1 MSIVI
6 VIVTKT
12 KDQMLE
18 TKKLIRSI
26 CHFDH
31 GALNY
36 VCSRVDNVRYYFLNL
51 EQHSN
56 NYLKGITID
65 KLYFIMNPFEIP
77 IDFIESVYPTLH
89 STGGKIIHSEK
100 FNLNLLVS

>member
-1 MSIVI
+1 MSKVI
-6 VIVTKT
+6 VIVTKS
-12 KDQMLE
+12 KDKMLE
-18 TKKLIRSI
+18 TKKLVRSI

-31 GALNY
+31 GAFNY

-56 NYLKGITID
+56 NYLRGITID
-65 KLYFIMNPFEIP
+65 KLYFIMNAYEIP
-77 IDFIESVYPTLH
+77 REFIESVYPTLY
-89 STGGKIIHSEK
+89 SSGGKIIHSEK